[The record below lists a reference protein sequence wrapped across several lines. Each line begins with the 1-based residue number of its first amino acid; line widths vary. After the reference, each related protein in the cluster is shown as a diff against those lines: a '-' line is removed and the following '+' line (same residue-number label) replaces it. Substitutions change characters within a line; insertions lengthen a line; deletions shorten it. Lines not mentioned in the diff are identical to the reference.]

1 MASESKRIR
10 DELYGRYW
18 QKFENSGLILPTKS
32 TSSAY
37 GKFVTAPA
45 IGVPKWLGIVATISL
60 LSKSYEARG
69 CVEILIEYPTSTAY
83 KSSPYDYNRDAFHK
97 LYNEKQ
103 TITDK
108 LNLNLD
114 SDKDFKWMEWGLKP
128 QLKKPNA
135 KPRARIS
142 CFKYFNSKEE
152 SDWHEHY
159 PWFIETIAKFDDVF
173 TPRLKNMNIP
183 L

>member
-1 MASESKRIR
+1 MANESKRIR
-10 DELYGRYW
+10 DEFYEYYW

-69 CVEILIEYPTSTAY
+69 CVEILIEYPPSKAY
-83 KSSPYDYNRDAFHK
+83 KLGPYDYNRDAFHK
-97 LYNEKQ
+97 LHDEKPEITNE
-103 TITDK
+103 
-108 LNLNLD
+108 LNLD
-114 SDKDFKWMEWGLKP
+114 VEIDWMEWGLNP

-183 L
+183 Q

>member
-10 DELYGRYW
+10 DEFYEYYW

-83 KSSPYDYNRDAFHK
+83 KLSPYDYNRDAFHK
-97 LYNEKQ
+97 LKNEEPE
-103 TITDK
+103 ITDK
-108 LNLNLD
+108 LNLD
-114 SDKDFKWMEWGLKP
+114 SDVKFYWWPKGQYPRK
-128 QLKKPNA
+128 NSI

-142 CFKYFNSKEE
+142 CFKFFNSKEE

-173 TPRLKNMNIP
+173 TPHLKNMNIP
-183 L
+183 Q